1 MKKKIMQLAAVFLAM
16 TMCVPTVWGAR
27 TDSADQKVRVGLA
40 SSSSHN
46 ATGELACA
54 HLQNNT
60 GFGAGYRFGYYD
72 SDLNFVEL
80 ARTGQNT
87 DQIAVLKARNM
98 YYGYDSSAGKYTYSE
113 SSLGGAAVGCYHIQ
127 IPGSYVSYSNAAADA
142 QLYGGFVAW
151 IDGAYQVRVGSYAT
165 KETAKSAL
173 TDLPQG
179 TVVGTS
185 AYGMNVVETGTN
197 HILFQF
203 DAGKGGALGILPD
216 VTGAGDVR
224 TWFSGYKYRGGFT
237 YQRVSGNDLTV
248 VNVLP
253 LEDYIR
259 GVICYEMGNSWP
271 LEALKAQ
278 AICART

>member
-1 MKKKIMQLAAVFLAM
+1 MEQTMKKKIMQLAAVFLAM

-113 SSLGGAAVGCYHIQ
+113 SNLGGPAVGCYHIQ

-151 IDGAYQVRVGSYAT
+151 IDGA
-165 KETAKSAL
+165 
-173 TDLPQG
+173 
-179 TVVGTS
+179 
-185 AYGMNVVETGTN
+185 
-197 HILFQF
+197 
-203 DAGKGGALGILPD
+203 
-216 VTGAGDVR
+216 
-224 TWFSGYKYRGGFT
+224 
-237 YQRVSGNDLTV
+237 
-248 VNVLP
+248 
-253 LEDYIR
+253 
-259 GVICYEMGNSWP
+259 
-271 LEALKAQ
+271 
-278 AICART
+278 